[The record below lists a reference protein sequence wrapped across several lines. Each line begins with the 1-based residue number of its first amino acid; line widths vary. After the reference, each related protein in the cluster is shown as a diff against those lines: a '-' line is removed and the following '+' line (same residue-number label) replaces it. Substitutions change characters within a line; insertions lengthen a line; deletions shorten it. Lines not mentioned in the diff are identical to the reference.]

1 MKEFFDTSVLVAAF
15 WKGHPNHAASLRL
28 VSGANPKKS
37 GCGIH
42 TLAEVYA
49 TMTALPVRD
58 VILPDQ
64 ALLFVQEV
72 RDRCQVVALDESE
85 YLDTIA
91 LSAERGFKS
100 GRIYDALLVRCARK
114 ANAQSI
120 YTWNLR
126 RFQATDPE
134 LADRMRTP

>member
-15 WKGHPNHAASLRL
+15 WKGHPNHAASLHL
-28 VSGANPKKS
+28 VSGANRKKS

-58 VILPDQ
+58 VIPPDQ

-72 RDRCQVVALDESE
+72 RERCQVIALDELE

-91 LSAERGFKS
+91 RSAERGFKS

-114 ANAQSI
+114 SNAQSI

-126 RFQATDPE
+126 HFQATDPE

>member
-1 MKEFFDTSVLVAAF
+1 
-15 WKGHPNHAASLRL
+15 
-28 VSGANPKKS
+28 
-37 GCGIH
+37 
-42 TLAEVYA
+42 
-49 TMTALPVRD
+49 MTALPVRD
-58 VILPDQ
+58 AIAPDQ

-72 RDRCQVVALDESE
+72 RERCLVVALDEPE

-91 LSAERGFKS
+91 RSAERGFK
-100 GRIYDALLVRCARK
+100 GCRIYDALLVRCARK

-126 RFQATDPE
+126 HFQATDPE